1 MTQQFPNAIMRLND
15 ECCFQKGVFR
25 KRRGGAEGV
34 KYSIIEGLRS
44 TRLTFNRTMSFL
56 HQTFMC
62 SRGFKIPFR
71 YSVYR
76 ALDIN

>member
-1 MTQQFPNAIMRLND
+1 MLFP
-15 ECCFQKGVFR
+15 KGR
-25 KRRGGAEGV
+25 IQEKTGGGAEGV

-44 TRLTFNRTMSFL
+44 TRLTFNRAMSCL

-76 ALDIN
+76 ALDIG